1 MNDPGLDDP
10 IENSA
15 NRVEGE
21 IEGPEKPEDVQKEE
35 EQAFLDP
42 RYSPSP
48 CLSQQQTNN
57 VFQSLVVR
65 VYGLPTA
72 RSRLT
77 MCTYLENI
85 LTKMIT

>member
-42 RYSPSP
+42 RYSTSP
-48 CLSQQQTNN
+48 CLSQQQINN
-57 VFQSLVVR
+57 VFSR
-65 VYGLPTA
+65 WWFASTA
-72 RSRLT
+72 FPLLAVGSPSAL
-77 MCTYLENI
+77 I
-85 LTKMIT
+85 PKMS